1 MNIRF
6 LGDLAELQD
15 GIKVIA
21 EMLDVTI
28 DDGEYVF
35 EVTHKE
41 ENKLTVTLDGKKGT
55 IVYNARCAF
64 FRAFGLA
71 VEHIRDGEEKFE
83 IVEPVHFDMNGP
95 MFDVSQG
102 NAAFNMK
109 TMKSILRQCSLM
121 GLSMAMLYCEDSFVA
136 QNQPYFG
143 YMRARYTEDE
153 MRELD
158 DYAYALGIEL
168 IPCIQALAHFT
179 AFMKNPELKPMLE
192 CDDILLI
199 GSEKTYD
206 FLEAVFRQC
215 AACFKSRKIN
225 IGMDEAH
232 MVGRGKYLDL
242 NGYKKPADVML
253 EHLNRVVEIAHKY
266 GFEPMM
272 WSDMFFRMQF
282 GGAYYK
288 SEGSIS
294 EEVRAKVPEGLTL
307 IYWDYYTSDE
317 KLLNNMFNCHKQFN
331 NPTAFAGGA
340 WKWYGLSTFC
350 WYSLVN
356 TAAELKVAME
366 KGVTDII
373 STGWG
378 DNGSEASQFSNMA
391 VNLYYAEHA
400 YGNTS
405 DEAMNLRALE
415 VFGEEF
421 DTLMLFDLPD
431 RITNAENRK
440 QNASCPSRYLYFND
454 PLLGLMDKHM
464 EADKV
469 GAYYKDA
476 AKKLHAKK
484 DSKFGYGLDTLGCL
498 CDVLELKAT
507 LGIELRAAYKSGN
520 KDELKRL
527 ANEVLPE
534 IARRNEAFYEAF
546 KKQWYKEN
554 KLFGFE
560 VQDYRLGGQ
569 TKRLEAVR
577 EIINMYLAGELAQIE
592 ALECDALPHWEA
604 GDGKYIIQNR
614 YEAIVSPSIV

>member
-1 MNIRF
+1 MKTLN
-6 LGDLAELQD
+6 L
-15 GIKVIA
+15 
-21 EMLDVTI
+21 
-28 DDGEYVF
+28 
-35 EVTHKE
+35 
-41 ENKLTVTLDGKKGT
+41 NKLNSAL
-55 IVYNARCAF
+55 R
-64 FRAFGLA
+64 
-71 VEHIRDGEEKFE
+71 
-83 IVEPVHFDMNGP
+83 
-95 MFDVSQG
+95 
-102 NAAFNMK
+102 NAAEVVLPELGVGVCECGAVITAKESDRLTVKK
-109 TMKSILRQCSLM
+109 TSEGYEIGYSKLSEFCRGLSRINSAENAEVDEKSWMTSLCYMADASRNAVPSMDGAKKLMRLLALM
-121 GLSMAMLYCEDSFVA
+121 GYDSMMLYTEDTYEV
-136 QNQPYFG
+136 PEYPHMG
-143 YMRARYTEDE
+143 YMRGRYTADE
-153 MRELD
+153 LRELV
-158 DYAYALGIEL
+158 AYGEVIGIEL
-168 IPCIQALAHFT
+168 VPCIQALAHFT

-242 NGYKKPADVML
+242 NGYKPAAEVML
-253 EHLNRVVEIAHKY
+253 EHLTKVVEIAHKY

-288 SEGSIS
+288 SVGSIS
-294 EEVRAKVPEGLTL
+294 EDVRAKVPEGLTL
-307 IYWDYYTSDE
+307 IYWDYYNNREDILE
-317 KLLNNMFNCHKQFN
+317 NMFACHKQFN

-340 WKWYGLSTFC
+340 WKWYGLGTFC
-350 WYSLVN
+350 WYSLIN
-356 TAAELKVAME
+356 TEAELKVARE

-421 DTLMLFDLPD
+421 ETLMLFDTPD
-431 RITNAENRK
+431 RITNEENRK
-440 QNASCPSRYLYFND
+440 QNASCPSRYLFYND
-454 PLLGLMDKHM
+454 PLLGLMDRHM
-464 EADKV
+464 EPEKV
-469 GAYYKDA
+469 GAYYKEA

-484 DSKFGYGLDTLGCL
+484 DSKFGYGLETLACL
-498 CDVLELKAT
+498 CDVLELKGT
-507 LGIELRAAYKSGN
+507 LGVELRAAYKAGA

-527 ANEVLPE
+527 ANEVIPE
-534 IARRNEAFYEAF
+534 IIKRVGVFYEAF

-560 VQDYRLGGQ
+560 VQDIRLGGMI
-569 TKRLEAVR
+569 KRLEAVG
-577 EIINMYLAGELAQIE
+577 EIINMYLAGEMAKIE
-592 ALECDALPHWEA
+592 ALECDALPHWNA

-614 YEAIVSPSIV
+614 YDAIITSAIV

>member
-1 MNIRF
+1 MKTLN
-6 LGDLAELQD
+6 L
-15 GIKVIA
+15 
-21 EMLDVTI
+21 
-28 DDGEYVF
+28 
-35 EVTHKE
+35 
-41 ENKLTVTLDGKKGT
+41 NKLDAGLRAAAEVVLPELGVEISESGAVITAKQSNRLTVKKTAEGYEIGYSKLSEFCRGLSRVNSAENAEVDEKSWMTSLCYMADASRNAVPSTDGAKKLM
-55 IVYNARCAF
+55 RL
-64 FRAFGLA
+64 LA
-71 VEHIRDGEEKFE
+71 
-83 IVEPVHFDMNGP
+83 
-95 MFDVSQG
+95 
-102 NAAFNMK
+102 
-109 TMKSILRQCSLM
+109 LM
-121 GLSMAMLYCEDSFVA
+121 GYDSMMLYTEDTYEV
-136 QNQPYFG
+136 PEYPHMG
-143 YMRARYTEDE
+143 YMRGRYTT
-153 MRELD
+153 REIKELV
-158 DYAYALGIEL
+158 AYGEIIGIEL

-179 AFMKNPELKPMLE
+179 AFMKSPELKPMLE
-192 CDDILLI
+192 CNDILLI
-199 GSEKTYD
+199 GDEKTYD

-232 MVGRGKYLDL
+232 MVGRGRYLDL
-242 NGYKKPADVML
+242 NGYRKPAEVML

-294 EEVRAKVPEGLTL
+294 EEVRAKVPKGLTL
-307 IYWDYYTSDE
+307 IYWDYYNANE
-317 KLLNNMFNCHKQFN
+317 KLLNNMFDCHKQFN
-331 NPTAFAGGA
+331 NPTAFAGGS

-350 WYSLVN
+350 WHSLIN
-356 TAAELKVAME
+356 TAAELKVAKE

-378 DNGSEASQFSNMA
+378 DNGAEASQFSNMA

-405 DEAMNLRALE
+405 DEAMNLRANE
-415 VFGEEF
+415 VFGEDFE
-421 DTLMLFDLPD
+421 TLMLFDLPD
-431 RITNAENRK
+431 RITNDENRK
-440 QNASCPSRYLYFND
+440 QKAACPSRYLFFND

-469 GAYYKDA
+469 GAYYKEA

-484 DSKFGYGLDTLGCL
+484 DSKFGYAIETLATL
-498 CDVLELKAT
+498 CDVLELKAA
-507 LGIELRAAYKSGN
+507 LGTELRTAYKAGA

-527 ANEVLPE
+527 ANEVIPE
-534 IARRNEAFYEAF
+534 IIRRDEVFYEAF

-560 VQDYRLGGQ
+560 IQDIRLGGQ
-569 TKRLEAVR
+569 IKRLEAVR
-577 EIINMYLAGELAQIE
+577 EIINMYLEGELAKIE
-592 ALECDALPHWEA
+592 ALECEALPHWNA

-614 YEAIVSPSIV
+614 YDAIISPGIF